1 MKAATTPSRNP
12 TRRSLL
18 AMTLFGSGGLGLRAL
33 ATGLPASFL
42 LRPLAARADD
52 LYACADKAR
61 AQYLIMSMS
70 SAGDPSNANV
80 PGTYDFPDIAHSPD
94 PRMAATPISLGGKMV
109 TAAQAWAALPQ
120 WVLDRTAFFHHAT
133 NTNNHANLGK
143 VLGLMGATVRQ
154 EMLPSI
160 IAKYTAP
167 CFGSVQTDPVSAGA
181 GDVLTMDGRSLPNVA
196 PTGLRDLLTRP
207 DTALNRLQALRDQSI
222 DEVSQ
227 LLKKEGTAAQRSY
240 LDSLA
245 LSRTQARSLGG
256 DLLDMLAAIKS
267 DGADGQVTAAIA
279 LIKMNVAPVIA
290 IRLNFG
296 GDNHTDVDLAKS
308 EAPQH
313 ESGVAR
319 IVQLMAGLQ
328 AAGLQDQVTFAMAN
342 VFGRTLKK
350 LGVQGRDHWASHHAT
365 LMIGKPIKAGVIG
378 GLEPKSNDY
387 YATGIDAASGA
398 AVPGGGGDV
407 PFAETLSAM
416 GKTLGAAVGLRP
428 DVLGQ
433 YIARGKIVTAALA

>member
-1 MKAATTPSRNP
+1 MNTPKSSR
-12 TRRSLL
+12 RDLL
-18 AMTLFGSGGLGLRAL
+18 SVGLGGLLGAGNIGLRAL
-33 ATGLPASFL
+33 ATGLPAAFL
-42 LRPLAARADD
+42 SRPLAARADD
-52 LYACADKAR
+52 YFTCADKTK

-94 PRMAATPISLGGKMV
+94 PRMAPAAINLGGKMV
-109 TAAQAWAALPQ
+109 TGAQVWATLPQ
-120 WVLDRTAFFHHAT
+120 WVLDRTTFFHHAT

-154 EMLPSI
+154 EMLPAI

-167 CFGSVQTDPVSAGA
+167 CFGTVQTDPVSAGA
-181 GDVLTMDGRSLPNVA
+181 GDVLTIDGRSLPNVA

-207 DTALNRLQALRDQSI
+207 NTALNRLQTLRDQSI
-222 DEVSQ
+222 DEINQ
-227 LLKKEGTAAQRSY
+227 LLKREGTAAQRSF

-245 LSRTQARSLGG
+245 VSRTQARSLGT

-279 LIKMNVAPVIA
+279 LIKMNVSPVIA

-296 GDNHTDVDLAKS
+296 GDNHTDADLLKS
-308 EAPQH
+308 EVPQH
-313 ESGVAR
+313 ELGVAR
-319 IVQLMAGLQ
+319 IVQLMDGLK
-328 AAGLQDQVTFAMAN
+328 AAGLEDRVTFAMAN

-350 LGVQGRDHWASHHAT
+350 LGVAGRDHWASHHVT

-387 YATGIDAASGA
+387 YATGIDAATGA
-398 AVPGGGGDV
+398 PVAGGGGDV

-428 DVLGQ
+428 EVLGQ
-433 YIARGKIVTAALA
+433 YIARGKVISAALA